1 MIHIIFTPDY
11 EIHGN
16 GVGSPMKLMVE
27 PTYRNLDLFEN
38 YGAKLTIM
46 AEVVEIL
53 KFKEY
58 FETQGKDDYH
68 YNDIIK
74 QLKYAVIGGHDVQ
87 LHLHPTYFNAQLKNG
102 VWEQDPRSYILKEE
116 TYDSLLMM
124 IKQTKDFLMAKM
136 HDYPYEV
143 FAALLLDSQHR
154 IICFHEFFFG
164 SINSAAVHPRVIAQ
178 KVLSSNA
185 AAIILVHN
193 HPSGD
198 PTASISDKKITE
210 KIVSAMHLID
220 VQVLDHFII
229 GHGKSTSFAEKGWI

>member
-74 QLKYAVIGGHDVQ
+74 QLKYAVMGGHDVQ
-87 LHLHPTYFNAQLKNG
+87 LHLHPSYFNAQLKNG

-116 TYDSLLMM
+116 TYDSLFMM
-124 IKQTKDFLMAKM
+124 IKQTKDFLM
-136 HDYPYEV
+136 
-143 FAALLLDSQHR
+143 R
-154 IICFHEFFFG
+154 
-164 SINSAAVHPRVIAQ
+164 
-178 KVLSSNA
+178 
-185 AAIILVHN
+185 
-193 HPSGD
+193 
-198 PTASISDKKITE
+198 T
-210 KIVSAMHLID
+210 LID
-220 VQVLDHFII
+220 VKKNYNCMAFRAGGWQMQP
-229 GHGKSTSFAEKGWI
+229 STNIVRALIDNGIRIDTTVFKNGNRGGTNSFDYSSAHHSLLPWPVDENEI